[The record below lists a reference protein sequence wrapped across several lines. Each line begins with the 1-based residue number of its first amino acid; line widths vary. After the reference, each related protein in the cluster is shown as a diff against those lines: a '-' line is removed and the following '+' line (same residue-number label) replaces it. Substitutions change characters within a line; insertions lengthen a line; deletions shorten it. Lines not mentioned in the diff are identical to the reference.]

1 MLVCHLADSQAL
13 NAAMIL
19 VREAFQTGTMVN
31 LPLLEKTY
39 SIFAEMKQAGGSQIS
54 DLAVER
60 LSVGLAC
67 IRI

>member
-1 MLVCHLADSQAL
+1 
-13 NAAMIL
+13 MIL

>member
-1 MLVCHLADSQAL
+1 
-13 NAAMIL
+13 MIL

-60 LSVGLAC
+60 LSVELAC